1 MPQRERHQSCCS
13 AGSTIVVV
21 FASVLCVFQYGCV
34 RSSHV
39 RMCWLPLPTHL
50 VLTFLITQSV
60 TFLLSHSLS
69 LFACILGPCQPV
81 GSNTWQRQ
89 TSLLLSFPHNEIVI
103 SGCFDSH
110 NAYIHT
116 YVHKH
121 VYILSPTINNW
132 CICRSSCA
140 IFAYVPMGKF

>member
-13 AGSTIVVV
+13 AGYTIVVV

-69 LFACILGPCQPV
+69 ICLYPGALPTC
-81 GSNTWQRQ
+81 WQQ
-89 TSLLLSFPHNEIVI
+89 HVATPDVTLALLPPQWNCHFWQLWFSQ
-103 SGCFDSH
+103 CL
-110 NAYIHT
+110 HT

-140 IFAYVPMGKF
+140 IFAYVPIGKF